1 VFPPEPLV
9 RIDPALLRSD
19 PARYQKELDER
30 RKASEAY
37 MKEFGLFDAAA
48 VEAVD
53 AFRKD
58 HGLAFEGNPRGLVD
72 ERLVEAL
79 RAADREKRRGEK
91 K

>member
-1 VFPPEPLV
+1 
-9 RIDPALLRSD
+9 
-19 PARYQKELDER
+19 
-30 RKASEAY
+30 